1 MSLSRSRVAVL
12 AAVLTPAL
20 GLAATVAPSAL
31 GASAAHEKTP
41 AAARVAAAAPT
52 TTLTLKVTG
61 CEGCEI
67 GLTSWIKGT
76 PFSSAYGVTPRKVV
90 DGTVVFTVPTSRT
103 RGLVMSLQAPFAGH
117 LQAQPLVALHYSGIG
132 VGSPVSATQAAAG
145 KAAHVCF
152 AGTAESALT
161 VAVKVGRT
169 TGSSPQGEKV
179 VAPRAFAAV
188 SQPFIGTSQRTSNG
202 VVYAQETVAC

>member
-1 MSLSRSRVAVL
+1 MSLSRSRAAVL
-12 AAVLTPAL
+12 AAVMTPAVA
-20 GLAATVAPSAL
+20 LAAAVAPSAL
-31 GASAAHEKTP
+31 GAPAVHEKTP
-41 AAARVAAAAPT
+41 TAARAAAAPT

-67 GLTSWIKGT
+67 GLTSWTKGT
-76 PFSSAYGVTPRKVV
+76 PASSAYGVTPRKVV
-90 DGTVVFTVPTSRT
+90 DGTVVFEVPTSRT
-103 RGLVMSLQAPFAGH
+103 RGLVMSVQAPFAGH
-117 LQAQPLVALHYSGIG
+117 LEAQPLVALHYSGIG
-132 VGSPVSATQAAAG
+132 VGSPVSAPQAAAG

-152 AGTAESALT
+152 AGTAEPALT

-169 TGSSPQGEKV
+169 TGYSPQGAKV

-188 SQPFIGTSQRTSNG
+188 SQPFIGTSQKTLNG

>member
-1 MSLSRSRVAVL
+1 MSLSRSRGAVL

-31 GASAAHEKTP
+31 GASVAHEKTP
-41 AAARVAAAAPT
+41 TAARAAAAPT
-52 TTLTLKVTG
+52 TTLTLNVTG

-67 GLTSWIKGT
+67 GLTSWTKGT
-76 PFSSAYGVTPRKVV
+76 PASSAWSAEPQKVV
-90 DGTVVFTVPTSRT
+90 DGTAVFAVPTSRT
-103 RGLVMSLQAPFAGH
+103 RGLVLSVDAPFAGA
-117 LQAQPLVALHYSGIG
+117 LEAQPLVALHYSGIG

-152 AGTAESALT
+152 AGTAEPALT
-161 VAVKVGRT
+161 IAVKVGRT
-169 TGSSPQGEKV
+169 TGYSPQGEKV

-188 SQPFIGTSQRTSNG
+188 SQPFIGTSMKTSNG
-202 VVYAQETVAC
+202 VVYTQEAIAC